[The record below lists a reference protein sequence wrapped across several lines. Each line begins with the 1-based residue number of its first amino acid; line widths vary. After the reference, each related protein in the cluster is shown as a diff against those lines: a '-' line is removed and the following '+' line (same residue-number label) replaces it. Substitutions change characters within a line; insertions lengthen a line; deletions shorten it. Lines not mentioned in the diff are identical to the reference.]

1 MNQETGIVKAV
12 SKSPTH
18 SFSKKNETS
27 INLLK
32 GLGIEGDA
40 HCGAT
45 VKHKSRVAKTPEL
58 PNLRQVHLIHAEL
71 LAELSEKGFAV
82 KAGELGENIT
92 TEGIDLLGLPK
103 DTILKI
109 GDTQIGITGLR
120 SPCSQI
126 DRFQSGLMKAVLDK
140 DNEGNLIRKSGIM
153 GVVLEGGTIKA
164 GDAIEIVL
172 PKEPFIAL
180 EVV

>member
-1 MNQETGIVKAV
+1 MKNGIVKAV

-18 SFSKKNETS
+18 SFAKKNEPS
-27 INLLK
+27 IHLLK
-32 GLGIEGDA
+32 GLGVEGDA

-45 VKHKSRVAKTPEL
+45 VKHVSRVAKTPEL
-58 PNLRQVHLIHAEL
+58 PNLRQVHLIHTEL
-71 LAELSEKGFAV
+71 LTELAEKGFVV
-82 KAGELGENIT
+82 KAGEMGENIT

-120 SPCSQI
+120 NPCSQI

-140 DNEGNLIRKSGIM
+140 DEDGNLIRKSGIM
-153 GVVLEGGTIKA
+153 GVVLEGGTIQV
-164 GDAIEIVL
+164 GDAIEVVL
-172 PKEPFIAL
+172 PKEPFVVL